1 LLENTSDENMIMV
14 FCYAPKSIVDHWQE
28 ELEGKIK

>member
-1 LLENTSDENMIMV
+1 MIMM